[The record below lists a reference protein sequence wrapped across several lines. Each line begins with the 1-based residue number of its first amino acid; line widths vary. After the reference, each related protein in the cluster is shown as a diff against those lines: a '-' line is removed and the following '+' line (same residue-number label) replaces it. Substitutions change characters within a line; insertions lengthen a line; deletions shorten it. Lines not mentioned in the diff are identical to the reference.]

1 MGSRGWL
8 NSGAR
13 AGEHGGDVVRCRTGC
28 PASMSEDGAVEAA
41 DRAVGAGYRAAAS
54 RRRPRI
60 DVRA

>member
-1 MGSRGWL
+1 
-8 NSGAR
+8 
-13 AGEHGGDVVRCRTGC
+13 
-28 PASMSEDGAVEAA
+28 MSEDGAVEAA